1 MIIKHGLTV
10 ADIGKG
16 ELSASLEGLQLVT
29 GIVLP
34 PLAGALY
41 NVSAANRLPTALPSL
56 TCLAARLAA
65 QFFLHPPRST
75 PAYLRWGPGGS
86 YMVGAGL
93 YMLSTL
99 GKVCCDAPACWPR
112 ADYDHIPVL
121 MSHGLNVNLLNIN
134 LRLKN

>member
-41 NVSAANRLPTALPSL
+41 NVSAANRLPAARLPAL

-99 GKVCCDAPACWPR
+99 YLWSTDPQTLYVDDDGRTPDRKVATKR
-112 ADYDHIPVL
+112 
-121 MSHGLNVNLLNIN
+121 
-134 LRLKN
+134 

>member
-41 NVSAANRLPTALPSL
+41 NVSPANRLPAARLPAL

-99 GKVCCDAPACWPR
+99 YLWSTDPQTLYVDDDGRTPDRKVATKR
-112 ADYDHIPVL
+112 
-121 MSHGLNVNLLNIN
+121 
-134 LRLKN
+134 

>member
-41 NVSAANRLPTALPSL
+41 NVSAANHLPTACLPAL

-99 GKVCCDAPACWPR
+99 YLWSTDPQTLYVDDDGRTPARKVAT
-112 ADYDHIPVL
+112 
-121 MSHGLNVNLLNIN
+121 
-134 LRLKN
+134 K

>member
-41 NVSAANRLPTALPSL
+41 NVSAAKVPLADSL
-56 TCLAARLAA
+56 LA
-65 QFFLHPPRST
+65 H
-75 PAYLRWGPGGS
+75 
-86 YMVGAGL
+86 
-93 YMLSTL
+93 TL
-99 GKVCCDAPACWPR
+99 T
-112 ADYDHIPVL
+112 
-121 MSHGLNVNLLNIN
+121 
-134 LRLKN
+134 

>member
-41 NVSAANRLPTALPSL
+41 NVSAANRLPAARLPASAL

-99 GKVCCDAPACWPR
+99 YLWSTDPQTLYVDDDGRTPAHKVAT
-112 ADYDHIPVL
+112 
-121 MSHGLNVNLLNIN
+121 
-134 LRLKN
+134 K

>member
-1 MIIKHGLTV
+1 M
-10 ADIGKG
+10 
-16 ELSASLEGLQLVT
+16 
-29 GIVLP
+29 P
-34 PLAGALY
+34 
-41 NVSAANRLPTALPSL
+41 AARLPAL

-99 GKVCCDAPACWPR
+99 YLWSTDPQTLYVDDDGRTPDRKVATKR
-112 ADYDHIPVL
+112 
-121 MSHGLNVNLLNIN
+121 
-134 LRLKN
+134 

>member
-41 NVSAANRLPTALPSL
+41 NVSAANRLPAACLPTL
-56 TCLAARLAA
+56 T
-65 QFFLHPPRST
+65 
-75 PAYLRWGPGGS
+75 
-86 YMVGAGL
+86 
-93 YMLSTL
+93 
-99 GKVCCDAPACWPR
+99 
-112 ADYDHIPVL
+112 
-121 MSHGLNVNLLNIN
+121 
-134 LRLKN
+134 

>member
-41 NVSAANRLPTALPSL
+41 NVSPANRLPAARLPAL

-93 YMLSTL
+93 YMLSTRYL
-99 GKVCCDAPACWPR
+99 WSTDPQTLYVDDDGRTPDRKVATKR
-112 ADYDHIPVL
+112 
-121 MSHGLNVNLLNIN
+121 
-134 LRLKN
+134 